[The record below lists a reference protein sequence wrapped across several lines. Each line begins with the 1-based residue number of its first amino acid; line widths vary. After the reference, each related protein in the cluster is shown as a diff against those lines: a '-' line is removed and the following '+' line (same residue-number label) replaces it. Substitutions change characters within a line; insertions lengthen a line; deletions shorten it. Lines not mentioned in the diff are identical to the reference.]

1 MRDFV
6 QSKLPSHLKIKEFST
21 RPLTAVGDNWG
32 SSLTALTI
40 LVVDEKS
47 GAEKTLH
54 WVAKMCPTDPA
65 LCRAFQVERTFVKES
80 AMYTTVAPILQD
92 FQSSNNIPEDQI
104 LNSFIECYGSR
115 VSLDP
120 TNDTVD
126 DGAVLLLENICYK
139 GYQIG
144 DKTKGFDLENTEF
157 ILRHLAQFHAVL
169 IAFRKMQPEM
179 FQDKV
184 LPCLNK
190 IELGG
195 GMDRETLQRM
205 RQVRF
210 VVKYTSGIY

>member
-6 QSKLPSHLKIKEFST
+6 QSKLPSHLRIKEFST

-40 LVVDEKS
+40 LVVDEKC

-54 WVAKMCPTDPA
+54 WVAKMCPKDPA

-104 LNSFIECYGSR
+104 LDSFIECYGSR
-115 VSLDP
+115 VSMDP
-120 TNDTVD
+120 TKDTVD
-126 DGAVLLLENICYK
+126 DGAVLLLENISYK

-157 ILRHLAQFHAVL
+157 ILRHLAKFHAVL

-190 IELGG
+190 IEVSG
-195 GMDRETLQRM
+195 GMDKETLQRM
-205 RQVRF
+205 RQVRL
-210 VVKYTSGIY
+210 VVKYTSGI